1 MKEIVEAKFKLSRL
15 FRLDKLLEFLV
26 SMSFMSIALIMFN
39 YSQGSDIL
47 FLALGLFF
55 VGISVIPI
63 FLFLNYVFSSGD
75 ETIVFFQK
83 EGYFTVGEA
92 LRLKKYNYKEVRRIE
107 IFSFTE
113 DLGRIHFNYSYA
125 KYFLPNSKI
134 LTINNLMIDLGFVIP
149 NGIEPI
155 LVEQLFPIIDETNKE
170 WPKKKTEKEVLQE
183 RYADYSDE
191 ELKQIIASK
200 GYRKASKKAAKF
212 IMHSRKT
219 STDHVESEEL
229 KFTSKSR

>member
-39 YSQGSDIL
+39 YTQGSDIL
-47 FLALGLFF
+47 LLALGLFF
-55 VGISVIPI
+55 VGVSVIPI

-92 LRLKKYNYKEVRRIE
+92 LHLKKYNYKEVRRIE

-134 LTINNLMIDLGFVIP
+134 LTINNLMIDGGFVIP

-170 WPKKKTEKEVLQE
+170 WPKKKTEKEVLKN
-183 RYADYSDE
+183 DMPTILMTNSN
-191 ELKQIIASK
+191 K
-200 GYRKASKKAAKF
+200 
-212 IMHSRKT
+212 
-219 STDHVESEEL
+219 
-229 KFTSKSR
+229 